1 MLAQETN
8 AMLGSL
14 DEAIGFARTADGES
28 VQIFVVDWHEL
39 TVRFDQDGLWDE
51 RRLDDWLRATSNPAT
66 VLAPLL
72 RVRYASEALVR
83 AHELADFEAFNL
95 HYRHALLA
103 LGYPD
108 GAALRAFCRGDCR
121 TLEAPA
127 VFAATGTR
135 SIALHR
141 PRRTA
146 AFAVTLHLIVERSA
160 AEQELRRSEAR
171 YRGIVEDQT
180 DFIVRYRA
188 DGVRTFVNNA
198 YADFFGGKPEDF
210 VGKSFLSLVTPEH
223 REAVVEK
230 IRRLVE
236 RESEVLADEHLSI
249 RRDGVEC
256 WTHWIDRAIFDERGN
271 FLELQ
276 AVGRDLTERKDAEQ
290 RLAQAQKMEALGT
303 MAGGLA
309 HDFNNTLSAILG
321 LAELIVHR
329 PEDRLRVMR
338 CAEEILEATERAS
351 ELTRS
356 LLYLSRRPP
365 RRLGQC
371 DVREII
377 EAAGRLLRVTIPG
390 RITLK
395 LDTPELPRLQADG
408 GQLTQALINLGLNA
422 RDAIIDRGTIS
433 IAAELVARGGGET
446 IILRVT
452 DDGAGIPEHV
462 RSHLFEPFFT
472 TKPEG
477 QGTGLGLAM
486 VYACAMA
493 HGGRV
498 ECTSEIGRGS
508 TFEIHLPLP
517 PIATQS
523 EPAPARVP
531 GGGQTILL
539 VDDDPLVRL
548 HSRMILEHGGYTVVS
563 ASSKD
568 EALECHRELSGEIA
582 AVVTDLVMP
591 NGNGRELEQ
600 ALHAERPDLP
610 IVLIT
615 GGLAEHG
622 RGEFAAVLEKPVNAD
637 ELLRSLASVLIR

>member
-1 MLAQETN
+1 
-8 AMLGSL
+8 MLGSL
-14 DEAIGFARTADGES
+14 DEAMGFARTADGES
-28 VQIFVVDWHEL
+28 VQIFVVDWQEL
-39 TVRFDQDGLWDE
+39 AVRFDRDGLWDE
-51 RRLDDWLRATSNPAT
+51 RRLDEWLHATSNPAT
-66 VLAPLL
+66 EFVPLL

-83 AHELADFEAFNL
+83 AQKVADSGAFESQY
-95 HYRHALLA
+95 HSALLA

-108 GAALRAFCRGDCR
+108 GPTLRALCRGDCEA
-121 TLEAPA
+121 LDAPA
-127 VFAATGTR
+127 VFAAAGTR

-146 AFAVTLHLIVERSA
+146 AFAVTLLVAIERSA
-160 AEQELRRSEAR
+160 AEQELRRNEAR

-180 DFIVRYRA
+180 DFIVRYRP
-188 DGVRTFVNNA
+188 DGVRTFVNKA
-198 YADFFGGKPEDF
+198 YAEFFGGKPEDF
-210 VGKSFLSLVTPEH
+210 VGQSFLSLISPEH
-223 REAVVEK
+223 RDAVVEK
-230 IRRLVE
+230 ISRLVT
-236 RESEVLADEHLSI
+236 RKDEVLIDEHLSI

-256 WTHWIDRAIFDERGN
+256 WTHWVDRAIFDEQGN
-271 FLELQ
+271 LVELQ
-276 AVGRDLTERKDAEQ
+276 AVGRDLTERKEAEQ

-321 LAELIVHR
+321 LAELIVHD

-371 DVREII
+371 DVREIMD
-377 EAAGRLLRVTIPG
+377 AAARLLRVTIPS
-390 RITLK
+390 RIALK
-395 LDTPELPRLQADG
+395 LEIPELPRLHADG

-422 RDAIIDRGTIS
+422 RDAIVGRGTIEIS
-433 IAAELVARGGGET
+433 ASLIKRDGEQK
-446 IILRVT
+446 IVLRVA
-452 DDGAGIPEHV
+452 DDGVGVPEHV
-462 RSHLFEPFFT
+462 RPHLFEPFFT

-486 VYACAMA
+486 VYACAIA

-498 ECTSEIGRGS
+498 EVSSELGRGS
-508 TFEIHLPLP
+508 TFEIHLPLLQ
-517 PIATQS
+517 IATS
-523 EPAPARVP
+523 PEANPIRASGR
-531 GGGQTILL
+531 GQTILL
-539 VDDDPLVRL
+539 VDDDPVVRL
-548 HSRMILEHGGYTVVS
+548 HSRMILEQGGYAVVT

-568 EALECHRELSGEIA
+568 EALERHRERFGEIA

-600 ALHAERPDLP
+600 ALHAQRPELP

-615 GGLAEHG
+615 AGLAEHG
-622 RGEFAAVLEKPVNAD
+622 RGEFAAVLEKPLNAD
-637 ELLRSLASVLIR
+637 ELLRSLATLLTR